1 MFANE
6 KDSENLWIQQ
16 TNKNGLTKTGFE
28 PLTLLEQCKWLLALD
43 HKPREQI
50 ERKNDRVNVM

>member
-6 KDSENLWIQQ
+6 KDSENVWIQQ

-28 PLTLLEQCKWLLALD
+28 PLT
-43 HKPREQI
+43 
-50 ERKNDRVNVM
+50 